1 MVITPSNFKGGVG
14 KTTTSLLLS
23 YILTKHKD
31 KKVLVID
38 TDPQENLTYSIS
50 TTFKKSLE
58 IKSI

>member
-31 KKVLVID
+31 KKSFSHRYRP
-38 TDPQENLTYSIS
+38 TRKFNL
-50 TTFKKSLE
+50 
-58 IKSI
+58 